1 MKEIRKIIIE
11 REPGYVCSDIKEFE
25 KITITPNSISYIYTH
40 SYFSL
45 EMREFVKENIRK
57 WKYETNS
64 PKFHNQY
71 KKIITEVL
79 NVMDNEMQYDAKDAD
94 MLTFIL
100 YDINN
105 KRKKVLI
112 CSCLGLMKQL
122 KKEIKKIIP
131 KCDENLNIF
140 L

>member
-1 MKEIRKIIIE
+1 
-11 REPGYVCSDIKEFE
+11 
-25 KITITPNSISYIYTH
+25 
-40 SYFSL
+40 
-45 EMREFVKENIRK
+45 MREFVKENIRK

-64 PKFHNQY
+64 PKFQNQY

-79 NVMDNEMQYDAKDAD
+79 NVMDNEMQYNANDAD
-94 MLTFIL
+94 MLTFII

-105 KRKKVLI
+105 KKKKILI

-122 KKEIKKIIP
+122 EKEIKKIIP